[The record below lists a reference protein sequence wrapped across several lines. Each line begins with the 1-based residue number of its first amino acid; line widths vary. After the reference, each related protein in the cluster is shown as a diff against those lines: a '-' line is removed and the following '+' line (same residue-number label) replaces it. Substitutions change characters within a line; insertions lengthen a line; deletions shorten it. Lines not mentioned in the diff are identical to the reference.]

1 VAPPVKGGSAGIFP
15 AEPFLNVKTEINM
28 IEQKVI
34 DTLRRYDEIAGLILE
49 QKVDEFSDK
58 MDEKPPEEDDVTY
71 EQYLH
76 RVAMQETEEQ
86 SVLMEAEPQESLD
99 GMSMNDYFAKLSFE
113 ELTEILE
120 FCAVELDRGVPASV
134 VNALVKIDDSA
145 MVEGYA
151 RTMVR
156 ESAWRD
162 EEMDDED
169 KLFEMEFQKV
179 KASLRILAGRHDS
192 SLIDDVLDRF
202 MSYERTHSFVAD
214 SIAEYIESFPDEA
227 PAKLIE
233 RLEEH
238 KDDGMEGPCED
249 LVVMLTNIGKEKK
262 SEEIYNALRLA
273 FRSMTNKIYAVI
285 CLADYGDDR
294 AVPMLKNYINR
305 HQSDISRELFYEM
318 MSAIQNLGG
327 DIEDI
332 SDPFGDFTKKG

>member
-1 VAPPVKGGSAGIFP
+1 
-15 AEPFLNVKTEINM
+15 M
-28 IEQKVI
+28 IDQKII
-34 DTLRRYDEIAGLILE
+34 DVLKRYDEIAGLILE
-49 QKVDEFSDK
+49 QKVDEFADK

-86 SVLMEAEPQESLD
+86 SLLMEAEPQEAL
-99 GMSMNDYFAKLSFE
+99 GGLSMNEFFAKLSFA

-120 FCAVELDRGVPASV
+120 YCATELDRGVPASV
-134 VNALVKIDDSA
+134 VNALVNIDDDA

-162 EEMDDED
+162 EEMDNED

-179 KASLRILAGRHDS
+179 KASLKILSGRHDAT
-192 SLIDDVLDRF
+192 LLDDVLDRF

-227 PAKLIE
+227 PAKLID
-233 RLEEH
+233 RLKEH
-238 KDDGMEGPCED
+238 MDDGMEGPCED

-262 SEEIYNALRLA
+262 SEQIYDALRMA

-285 CLADYGDDR
+285 CFADYGDDR
-294 AVPMLKNYINR
+294 AVPLMKNYINR
-305 HQSDISRELFYEM
+305 HQTDIPRELFYEM

>member
-1 VAPPVKGGSAGIFP
+1 
-15 AEPFLNVKTEINM
+15 M
-28 IEQKVI
+28 EQKVI
-34 DTLRRYDEIAGLILE
+34 DVLRRYDEIAGLILE
-49 QKVDEFSDK
+49 QKVDEFADK
-58 MDEKPPEEDDVTY
+58 MDEKPPEEDDATY

-76 RVAMQETEEQ
+76 RIAMQETEEQ
-86 SVLMEAEPQESLD
+86 SVLMEQEPQESL
-99 GMSMNDYFAKLSFE
+99 GGKSMNEYFATLSFE

-120 FCAVELDRGVPASV
+120 FCATELDRGVPASV
-134 VNALVKIDDSA
+134 VNALVNIDDAA

-156 ESAWRD
+156 ESAWRE
-162 EEMDDED
+162 EEMDDENV
-169 KLFEMEFQKV
+169 LFEMEFQKV
-179 KASLRILAGRHDS
+179 KASLKILSGRRDAT
-192 SLIDDVLDRF
+192 LLDDVLDRF

-214 SIAEYIESFPDEA
+214 SIAEYIESFPEEA
-227 PAKLIE
+227 PAKLIA

-285 CLADYGDDR
+285 CFADYGDDR

-305 HQSDISRELFYEM
+305 HQTDISRELFYEM

-327 DIEDI
+327 NIEDI
-332 SDPFGDFTKKG
+332 SDPFGDFQKKG

>member
-1 VAPPVKGGSAGIFP
+1 
-15 AEPFLNVKTEINM
+15 M

-49 QKVDEFSDK
+49 QKVDEFADK

-86 SVLMEAEPQESLD
+86 SLLMEAEPQESLG
-99 GMSMNDYFAKLSFE
+99 GMSMNDYFAQLSFE

-134 VNALVKIDDSA
+134 VNALVKIDDAS

-192 SLIDDVLDRF
+192 TLIDDVLDRF

-227 PAKLIE
+227 PSKLIE

-305 HQSDISRELFYEM
+305 HQTDITRELFYEM

-332 SDPFGDFTKKG
+332 SDPFGDFQKKG

>member
-1 VAPPVKGGSAGIFP
+1 
-15 AEPFLNVKTEINM
+15 M
-28 IEQKVI
+28 IDQKII
-34 DTLRRYDEIAGLILE
+34 DVLKRYDEIAGLILE
-49 QKVDEFSDK
+49 QKVDEFADK

-86 SVLMEAEPQESLD
+86 SLLMEAEPQEAL
-99 GMSMNDYFAKLSFE
+99 GGLSMNEFFAKLSFA

-120 FCAVELDRGVPASV
+120 YCATELDRGVPASV
-134 VNALVKIDDSA
+134 VNALVNIDDAA

-162 EEMDDED
+162 EEMDNED

-179 KASLRILAGRHDS
+179 KASLKILSGRHDAT
-192 SLIDDVLDRF
+192 LLDDVLDRF

-214 SIAEYIESFPDEA
+214 SIAEYIESFPDDA
-227 PAKLIE
+227 PAKLID
-233 RLEEH
+233 RLKEH
-238 KDDGMEGPCED
+238 MDDGMEGPCED

-262 SEEIYNALRLA
+262 SEQIYDALRMA

-285 CLADYGDDR
+285 CFADYGDDR
-294 AVPMLKNYINR
+294 AVPLMKNYINR
-305 HQSDISRELFYEM
+305 HQTDIPRELFYEM

>member
-1 VAPPVKGGSAGIFP
+1 
-15 AEPFLNVKTEINM
+15 M

-145 MVEGYA
+145 MVESYA

>member
-1 VAPPVKGGSAGIFP
+1 
-15 AEPFLNVKTEINM
+15 M
-28 IEQKVI
+28 IDQKII
-34 DTLRRYDEIAGLILE
+34 DVLKRYDEIAGLILE
-49 QKVDEFSDK
+49 QKVDEFADK

-86 SVLMEAEPQESLD
+86 SLLMEAEPQEAL
-99 GMSMNDYFAKLSFE
+99 GGLSMNEFFAKLSFA

-120 FCAVELDRGVPASV
+120 YCATELDRGVPASV
-134 VNALVKIDDSA
+134 VNALVNIDDAA

-162 EEMDDED
+162 EEMDNED

-179 KASLRILAGRHDS
+179 KASLKILSGRRDAT
-192 SLIDDVLDRF
+192 LLDDVLDRF

-227 PAKLIE
+227 PAKLID
-233 RLEEH
+233 RLKEH
-238 KDDGMEGPCED
+238 MDDGMEGPCED

-262 SEEIYNALRLA
+262 SEQIYDALRMA

-285 CLADYGDDR
+285 CFADYGDDR
-294 AVPMLKNYINR
+294 AVPLMKNYINR
-305 HQSDISRELFYEM
+305 HQTDIPRELFYEM

>member
-1 VAPPVKGGSAGIFP
+1 
-15 AEPFLNVKTEINM
+15 M

-49 QKVDEFSDK
+49 QKVDEFADK

-86 SVLMEAEPQESLD
+86 SLLMESEPQESLG

-134 VNALVKIDDSA
+134 VNALVNIDDAA

-192 SLIDDVLDRF
+192 TLIDDVLDRF

-227 PAKLIE
+227 PSKLIE

-305 HQSDISRELFYEM
+305 HQTDITRELFYEM

-332 SDPFGDFTKKG
+332 SDPFGDFQKKG

>member
-1 VAPPVKGGSAGIFP
+1 
-15 AEPFLNVKTEINM
+15 M

-49 QKVDEFSDK
+49 QKVDEFADK

-86 SVLMEAEPQESLD
+86 SLLMEAEPQESLG
-99 GMSMNDYFAKLSFE
+99 GMSMNDYFAQLSFE

-134 VNALVKIDDSA
+134 VNALVKIDDAA

-192 SLIDDVLDRF
+192 TLIDDVLDRF

-227 PAKLIE
+227 PSKLIE

-305 HQSDISRELFYEM
+305 HQTDITRELFYEM

-332 SDPFGDFTKKG
+332 SDPFGDFQKKG

>member
-1 VAPPVKGGSAGIFP
+1 MAAPQVY
-15 AEPFLNVKTEINM
+15 FLRSLFFYNVTEINM

-34 DTLRRYDEIAGLILE
+34 DTLRRYDELAGLILE
-49 QKVDEFSDK
+49 QKVDEFADK

-86 SVLMEAEPQESLD
+86 SILMEAEPQESLG

-134 VNALVKIDDSA
+134 VNALVKIDDAA

-179 KASLRILAGRHDS
+179 KASLRILAGRHDA

-305 HQSDISRELFYEM
+305 HQTDISRELFYEM

>member
-1 VAPPVKGGSAGIFP
+1 
-15 AEPFLNVKTEINM
+15 
-28 IEQKVI
+28 
-34 DTLRRYDEIAGLILE
+34 
-49 QKVDEFSDK
+49 
-58 MDEKPPEEDDVTY
+58 
-71 EQYLH
+71 
-76 RVAMQETEEQ
+76 MQETEEQ
-86 SVLMEAEPQESLD
+86 SLLMEAEPQESLG
-99 GMSMNDYFAKLSFE
+99 GMSMNEYFATLSFE

-120 FCAVELDRGVPASV
+120 FCATELDRGVPASV
-134 VNALVKIDDSA
+134 VNALVSIDDAA

-156 ESAWRD
+156 QSAWRE
-162 EEMDDED
+162 EEMDDEN

-179 KASLRILAGRHDS
+179 KASLKILSGRRDAT
-192 SLIDDVLDRF
+192 LLDDVLDRF

-233 RLEEH
+233 RLKEH
-238 KDDGMEGPCED
+238 QDDGMEGPCED

-262 SEEIYNALRLA
+262 TEEIYDALRMA

-285 CLADYGDDR
+285 CFADYGDDR

-305 HQSDISRELFYEM
+305 HQTDISRELFYEM

-327 DIEDI
+327 NIEDI
-332 SDPFGDFTKKG
+332 SDPFGDFQKKG

>member
-1 VAPPVKGGSAGIFP
+1 
-15 AEPFLNVKTEINM
+15 M
-28 IEQKVI
+28 IDQKII
-34 DTLRRYDEIAGLILE
+34 DVLKRYDEIAGLILE
-49 QKVDEFSDK
+49 QKVDEFADK

-86 SVLMEAEPQESLD
+86 SLLMEAEPQEAL
-99 GMSMNDYFAKLSFE
+99 GGLSMNEFFAKLSFA

-120 FCAVELDRGVPASV
+120 YCATELDRGVPASV
-134 VNALVKIDDSA
+134 VNALVNIDDAA

-162 EEMDDED
+162 EEMDNED

-179 KASLRILAGRHDS
+179 KASLKILSGRHDAT
-192 SLIDDVLDRF
+192 LLDDVLDRF

-227 PAKLIE
+227 PAKLID
-233 RLEEH
+233 RLKEH
-238 KDDGMEGPCED
+238 MDDGMEGPCED

-262 SEEIYNALRLA
+262 SEQIYDALRMA

-285 CLADYGDDR
+285 CFADYGDDR
-294 AVPMLKNYINR
+294 AVPLMKNYINR
-305 HQSDISRELFYEM
+305 HQTDIPRELFYEM

>member
-1 VAPPVKGGSAGIFP
+1 
-15 AEPFLNVKTEINM
+15 M

-34 DTLRRYDEIAGLILE
+34 DTLGRYDELAGLILE
-49 QKVDEFSDK
+49 QKVDEFADK

-86 SVLMEAEPQESLD
+86 SILMEAEPQESLG

-134 VNALVKIDDSA
+134 VNALVKIDDAA

-179 KASLRILAGRHDS
+179 KASLRILAGRHDA

-262 SEEIYNALRLA
+262 SEEIYNALRMA

-305 HQSDISRELFYEM
+305 HQTDISRELFYEM

>member
-1 VAPPVKGGSAGIFP
+1 
-15 AEPFLNVKTEINM
+15 M
-28 IEQKVI
+28 EQKVI
-34 DTLRRYDEIAGLILE
+34 DVLRRYDEIAGLILE
-49 QKVDEFSDK
+49 QKVDEFADK
-58 MDEKPPEEDDVTY
+58 MDEKPPEEDDATY

-76 RVAMQETEEQ
+76 RIAMQETEEQ
-86 SVLMEAEPQESLD
+86 SVLMEQEPQESL
-99 GMSMNDYFAKLSFE
+99 GGKSMNEYFATLSFE

-120 FCAVELDRGVPASV
+120 FCATELDRGVPASV
-134 VNALVKIDDSA
+134 VNALVNIDDAA

-156 ESAWRD
+156 ESAWRE
-162 EEMDDED
+162 EEMDDENV
-169 KLFEMEFQKV
+169 LFEMEFQKV
-179 KASLRILAGRHDS
+179 KASLKILSGRRDAT
-192 SLIDDVLDRF
+192 LLDDVLDRF

-214 SIAEYIESFPDEA
+214 SIAEYIESFPEEA
-227 PAKLIE
+227 PAKLIA

-285 CLADYGDDR
+285 CFADYGDDR
-294 AVPMLKNYINR
+294 AVPLLKNYINR
-305 HQSDISRELFYEM
+305 HQQDISRELFYEM

-327 DIEDI
+327 NIEDI
-332 SDPFGDFTKKG
+332 SDPFGDFQKKG

>member
-1 VAPPVKGGSAGIFP
+1 
-15 AEPFLNVKTEINM
+15 M
-28 IEQKVI
+28 IDQKVI
-34 DTLRRYDEIAGLILE
+34 DVLRRYDEIAGLILE
-49 QKVDEFSDK
+49 QKVDEFADK

-76 RVAMQETEEQ
+76 RVAMEETEQQ
-86 SVLMEAEPQESLD
+86 SLVMEAEPQETLD
-99 GMSMNDYFAKLSFE
+99 GKSMNEYFAGLSFE

-120 FCAVELDRGVPASV
+120 FCATELDRGVPASV
-134 VNALVKIDDSA
+134 VNALVRIDDAA

-156 ESAWRD
+156 ESAWRE
-162 EEMDDED
+162 EEMDDEE

-179 KASLRILAGRHDS
+179 KASLKILSGRRDA
-192 SLIDDVLDRF
+192 SLLDDVLDRF

-214 SIAEYIESFPDEA
+214 SIAEYIESFPEEA
-227 PAKLIE
+227 PSKLIA

-285 CLADYGDDR
+285 CFADYGDDR

-305 HQSDISRELFYEM
+305 HQSDISRDLFYEM

>member
-1 VAPPVKGGSAGIFP
+1 
-15 AEPFLNVKTEINM
+15 M

-34 DTLRRYDEIAGLILE
+34 DVLKRYDEIAGLILE
-49 QKVDEFSDK
+49 QKVDEFADK
-58 MDEKPPEEDDVTY
+58 MDEKPPEEDDATY

-76 RVAMQETEEQ
+76 RIAMQETEEQ
-86 SVLMEAEPQESLD
+86 SLLMEAEPQESLG
-99 GMSMNDYFAKLSFE
+99 GMSMNEYFATLSFE

-120 FCAVELDRGVPASV
+120 FCATELDRGVPASV
-134 VNALVKIDDSA
+134 VNALVSIDDAA

-156 ESAWRD
+156 ESAWRE

-179 KASLRILAGRHDS
+179 KASLKILSGRRDAT
-192 SLIDDVLDRF
+192 LLDDVLDRF

-233 RLEEH
+233 RLKEH
-238 KDDGMEGPCED
+238 QGDGMEGPCED

-262 SEEIYNALRLA
+262 SEQIYDALRMA

-285 CLADYGDDR
+285 CFADYGDDR
-294 AVPMLKNYINR
+294 AVPLMKNYINR
-305 HQSDISRELFYEM
+305 HQTDIPRELFYEM

>member
-1 VAPPVKGGSAGIFP
+1 
-15 AEPFLNVKTEINM
+15 M

-34 DTLRRYDEIAGLILE
+34 DVLKRYDEIAGLILE
-49 QKVDEFSDK
+49 QKFDEFADK
-58 MDEKPPEEDDVTY
+58 MDEKPPEEDDATY

-76 RVAMQETEEQ
+76 RIAMQETEEQ
-86 SVLMEAEPQESLD
+86 SLLMEAEPQESLG
-99 GMSMNDYFAKLSFE
+99 GMSMNEYFATLSFE

-120 FCAVELDRGVPASV
+120 FCATELDRGVPASV
-134 VNALVKIDDSA
+134 VNALVSIDDAA

-156 ESAWRD
+156 QSAWRE
-162 EEMDDED
+162 EEMDDEN

-179 KASLRILAGRHDS
+179 KASLKILSGRRDAT
-192 SLIDDVLDRF
+192 LLDDVLDRF

-233 RLEEH
+233 RLKEH
-238 KDDGMEGPCED
+238 QDDGMEGPCED

-262 SEEIYNALRLA
+262 TEEIYDALRMA

-285 CLADYGDDR
+285 CFADYGDDR

-305 HQSDISRELFYEM
+305 HQTDISRELFYEM

-327 DIEDI
+327 NIEDI
-332 SDPFGDFTKKG
+332 SDPFGDFQKKG

>member
-1 VAPPVKGGSAGIFP
+1 
-15 AEPFLNVKTEINM
+15 M
-28 IEQKVI
+28 IEQNII
-34 DTLRRYDEIAGLILE
+34 DVLKRYDEIAGLILE
-49 QKVDEFSDK
+49 QKVDEFADK

-86 SVLMEAEPQESLD
+86 SLLMEAEPQEAL
-99 GMSMNDYFAKLSFE
+99 GGLSMNEFFAKLSFA

-120 FCAVELDRGVPASV
+120 YCATELDRGVPASV
-134 VNALVKIDDSA
+134 VNALVNIDDAA

-162 EEMDDED
+162 EEMDNED

-179 KASLRILAGRHDS
+179 KASLKILSGRHDAT
-192 SLIDDVLDRF
+192 LLDDVLDRF

-227 PAKLIE
+227 PAKLID
-233 RLEEH
+233 RLKEH
-238 KDDGMEGPCED
+238 MDDGMEGPCED

-262 SEEIYNALRLA
+262 SEQIYDALRMA

-285 CLADYGDDR
+285 CFADYGDDR
-294 AVPMLKNYINR
+294 AVPLMKNYINR
-305 HQSDISRELFYEM
+305 HQTDIPRELFYEM

>member
-1 VAPPVKGGSAGIFP
+1 
-15 AEPFLNVKTEINM
+15 M

-34 DTLRRYDEIAGLILE
+34 DVLKRYDEIAGLILE
-49 QKVDEFSDK
+49 QKVDEFADK
-58 MDEKPPEEDDVTY
+58 MDEKPPEEDDATY

-76 RVAMQETEEQ
+76 RIAMQETEEQ
-86 SVLMEAEPQESLD
+86 SLLMEAEPQESLG
-99 GMSMNDYFAKLSFE
+99 GMSMNEYFATISFE

-120 FCAVELDRGVPASV
+120 FCATELDRGVPASV
-134 VNALVKIDDSA
+134 VNALVSIDDAA

-156 ESAWRD
+156 QSAWRE
-162 EEMDDED
+162 EEMDDEN

-179 KASLRILAGRHDS
+179 KASLKILSGRRDAT
-192 SLIDDVLDRF
+192 LLDDVLDRF

-214 SIAEYIESFPDEA
+214 SIAEYIGSFPDEA

-233 RLEEH
+233 RLKEH
-238 KDDGMEGPCED
+238 QDDGMEGPCED

-262 SEEIYNALRLA
+262 TEEIYDALRMA

-285 CLADYGDDR
+285 CFADYGDDR

-305 HQSDISRELFYEM
+305 HQTDISRELFYEM

-327 DIEDI
+327 NIEDI
-332 SDPFGDFTKKG
+332 SDPFGDFQKKG

>member
-1 VAPPVKGGSAGIFP
+1 
-15 AEPFLNVKTEINM
+15 M

-34 DTLRRYDEIAGLILE
+34 DVLKRYDEIAGLILE
-49 QKVDEFSDK
+49 QKVDEFADK
-58 MDEKPPEEDDVTY
+58 MDEKPPEEDDATY

-76 RVAMQETEEQ
+76 RIAMQETEEQ
-86 SVLMEAEPQESLD
+86 SLLMEAEPQESLG
-99 GMSMNDYFAKLSFE
+99 GMSMNEYFATLSFE

-120 FCAVELDRGVPASV
+120 FCATELDRGVPASV
-134 VNALVKIDDSA
+134 VNALVSIDDAA

-156 ESAWRD
+156 ESAWRE

-179 KASLRILAGRHDS
+179 KASLKILSGRRDAT
-192 SLIDDVLDRF
+192 LLDDVLDRF

-233 RLEEH
+233 RLKEH
-238 KDDGMEGPCED
+238 QGDGMEGPCED

-262 SEEIYNALRLA
+262 TEEIYDALRMA

-285 CLADYGDDR
+285 CFADYGDDR

-305 HQSDISRELFYEM
+305 HQTDISRELFYEM

-327 DIEDI
+327 NIEDI
-332 SDPFGDFTKKG
+332 SDPFGDFQKKG